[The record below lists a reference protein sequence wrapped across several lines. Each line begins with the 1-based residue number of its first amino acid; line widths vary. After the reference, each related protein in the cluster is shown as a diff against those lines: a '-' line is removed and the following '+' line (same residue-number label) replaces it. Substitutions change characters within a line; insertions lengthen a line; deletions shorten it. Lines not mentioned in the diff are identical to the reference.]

1 MPELKRI
8 TFSAKTAV
16 AYVKKK
22 NKGKRQTI
30 LCCTKGR
37 AGTDRISLWREL
49 CVIMV
54 RNKVAVDADLDRIRA
69 ALDKNEPPF
78 FARSNSS
85 GNRSALVSMLSF
97 VASFPCLSPALFLQ
111 GRSSKT

>member
-8 TFSAKTAV
+8 AFSSKTAV
-16 AYVKKK
+16 AYAKKK
-22 NKGKRQTI
+22 IMGTRRTI
-30 LCCTKGR
+30 LCCTRGR
-37 AGTDRISLWREL
+37 AGTDRISLWRER

-78 FARSNSS
+78 FADVQSICP
-85 GNRSALVSMLSF
+85 GEHAF
-97 VASFPCLSPALFLQ
+97 F
-111 GRSSKT
+111 